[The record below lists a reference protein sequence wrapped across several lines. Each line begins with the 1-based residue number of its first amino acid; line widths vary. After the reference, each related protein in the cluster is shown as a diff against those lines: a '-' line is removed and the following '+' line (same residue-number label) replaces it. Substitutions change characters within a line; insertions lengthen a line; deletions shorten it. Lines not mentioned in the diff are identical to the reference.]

1 MIRVILGNNVDRHE
15 ENVDEN
21 KTIRQALEE
30 YEVDYSAGMI
40 FLDGS
45 SVKPGDLDHPF
56 VELGYAPGSRCSLSV
71 IRKLDNA

>member
-30 YEVDYSAGMI
+30 NEVDYSAGMI

-45 SVKPGDLDHPF
+45 AVKAGDLNHTF